1 MGEIVT
7 ALGHEIQAK
16 EYRGQRVVTFKD
28 IDTVHERPEGTAG
41 RNFITNR
48 NRFVSSVDFFKVSR
62 KELPTNFVANSG
74 GRGNP
79 NNDLILMTESGYLM
93 LVKSFTDD
101 LAWQVQRELVD
112 GYFRSRQ
119 VPQVIPAQPKPVIVT
134 DTETLLRVAEIT
146 SGLGLVS
153 QTIKVL
159 QKIVPDLAES
169 NAEITMEDPLLEL
182 TTKNVESSNGGFTDP
197 FDSVHF
203 KNFLYRKKIG
213 LRKLSELSGI
223 STGQLSTYRS
233 GKTKPGKVNRE
244 KITKALG
251 LETGYFDHY
260 PQQYKK

>member
-169 NAEITMEDPLLEL
+169 NA
-182 TTKNVESSNGGFTDP
+182 
-197 FDSVHF
+197 
-203 KNFLYRKKIG
+203 
-213 LRKLSELSGI
+213 
-223 STGQLSTYRS
+223 
-233 GKTKPGKVNRE
+233 
-244 KITKALG
+244 
-251 LETGYFDHY
+251 
-260 PQQYKK
+260 